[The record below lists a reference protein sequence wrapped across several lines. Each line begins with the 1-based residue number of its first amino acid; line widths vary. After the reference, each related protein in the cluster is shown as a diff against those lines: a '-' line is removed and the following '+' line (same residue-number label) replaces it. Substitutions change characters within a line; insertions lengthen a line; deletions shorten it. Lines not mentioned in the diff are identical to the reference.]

1 MALHAL
7 AAQPE
12 LPIGALVTLA
22 TPVDFTHLGSLIDA
36 LRDGRIAPES
46 VLDEA
51 GNVPG
56 SVVRQSFKS
65 RKPTGDIVNYANL
78 WQNLWSDEYM
88 EGHQAIG
95 RWLHDHIP
103 VPGALFRQVVSQ
115 WLQSNGFVTDRLR
128 LGGRRVT
135 LRDVRTPVLAVIA
148 TRDDITTAAAT
159 APIVDALPGTDVEL
173 MPVDAGHASLF
184 SGRKA
189 VGKVMPGIFDWLSAH
204 SQAVEETYP
213 TLLAA
218 GLDEPV

>member
-1 MALHAL
+1 
-7 AAQPE
+7 
-12 LPIGALVTLA
+12 
-22 TPVDFTHLGSLIDA
+22 
-36 LRDGRIAPES
+36 
-46 VLDEA
+46 
-51 GNVPG
+51 
-56 SVVRQSFKS
+56 
-65 RKPTGDIVNYANL
+65 
-78 WQNLWSDEYM
+78 
-88 EGHQAIG
+88 
-95 RWLHDHIP
+95 
-103 VPGALFRQVVSQ
+103 
-115 WLQSNGFVTDRLR
+115 
-128 LGGRRVT
+128 
-135 LRDVRTPVLAVIA
+135 VLAVIA